1 MTATRPRPNKPGSLC
16 FIAGY
21 LESTATHPPKQM
33 PQALRHIISKATRR
47 ALTMGALALATLTP
61 NWAHAQ
67 AKADY
72 IIGPGDVLRINVYQN
87 PDLTLETRINE
98 SGSIS
103 YPLLGNIKLGGQSI
117 GQAEKIIADG
127 LLKGNFLKQPQV
139 SLQLLQVRGNQASVL
154 GMVTR
159 PGRYPIEVTGMR
171 LSELLATAGG
181 IAPTGSDLLTL
192 TGMRAGKQFR
202 KQIDIGQLLSSGNID
217 DDPVISN
224 GDSVY
229 VDRMPMVY
237 VYGQVQRPGSM
248 RVERGMT
255 VMQVLANGG
264 GLTLRGT
271 EKNIKLHRRSS
282 DGKVVEKDTSL
293 SEFVTEGDVLFVRE
307 SLF

>member
-1 MTATRPRPNKPGSLC
+1 MRLAHPSVRTPKPTPMLQVLCHTLSTATRRV
-16 FIAGY
+16 AA
-21 LESTATHPPKQM
+21 TA
-33 PQALRHIISKATRR
+33 
-47 ALTMGALALATLTP
+47 ALALAVLTP
-61 NWAHAQ
+61 NLAHAEP
-67 AKADY
+67 AADY
-72 IIGPGDVLRINVYQN
+72 IIGPGDTLRISVYQN

-98 SGSIS
+98 SGNIS
-103 YPLLGNIKLGGQSI
+103 YPLLGNVKLGGQSI
-117 GQAEKIIADG
+117 AQAEKVIADG

-154 GMVTR
+154 GMVNR
-159 PGRYPIEVTGMR
+159 PGRYPIEVTGLR
-171 LSELLATAGG
+171 LSELLAIAGG
-181 IAPTGSDLLTL
+181 IAPTGSDTLTL
-192 TGMRAGKQFR
+192 TGVRGGKQYR
-202 KQIDIGQLLSSGNID
+202 KQIDIGRLLSTGSID
-217 DDPVISN
+217 DDPIITN

-271 EKNIKLHRRSS
+271 EKNIKLHRRGP
-282 DGKVVEKDTSL
+282 DGKVVEKETSL
-293 SEFVTEGDVLFVRE
+293 NELVTEGDVLFVRE